1 MTDVTAIALG
11 HKTKGAMFTSLDEMN
26 AAMADVDARIDE
38 VYAAIDPN
46 SMVVGDTRTCDIDLG
61 RVIGSV
67 YCIGDDGHL
76 EAAPASAIRL
86 VILLPDN
93 KALTVDDAYPALA
106 ESDAGVFEPVD
117 ETGAVIFSDEW
128 RQLAKTDD
136 AAATVAVS
144 RVIPE
149 VPVLTDPKDGNP
161 AYLPLANGRYE
172 CSRLG
177 YHAVNLTPEEC
188 QKAWEL
194 TFPLMVTLAG
204 ANGCVFDVR
213 EPGPEFD
220 EWEHWR
226 EEATANEMAEH

>member
-1 MTDVTAIALG
+1 MSDIVSIALG
-11 HKTKGAMFTSLDEMN
+11 SQTEGAIFTSLEEMN

-38 VYAAIDPN
+38 VYAAIDPD
-46 SMVVGDTRTCDIDLG
+46 SMTTSDTRTCDIDLG
-61 RVIGSV
+61 RIIGSV
-67 YCIGDDGHL
+67 YRISDDGHL
-76 EAAPASAIRL
+76 EAAPASAIHL
-86 VILLPDN
+86 VTVLAND
-93 KALTVDDAYPALA
+93 KVLTVDDAYPVLA
-106 ESDAGVFEPVD
+106 ESDTGVFEPVD

-128 RQLAKTDD
+128 RQLAETDD

-144 RVIPE
+144 RAIPE

-177 YHAVNLTPEEC
+177 YHAVNLTPDEC
-188 QKAWEL
+188 KKAWEL
-194 TFPLMVTLAG
+194 TFPLMVALAA

-220 EWEHWR
+220 KWERWR
-226 EEATANEMAEH
+226 EEATANEKTEH

>member
-1 MTDVTAIALG
+1 MSDIVSIALG
-11 HKTKGAMFTSLDEMN
+11 SQTEGAVFTSLEEMN
-26 AAMADVDARIDE
+26 AAMANVDARIDE
-38 VYAAIDPN
+38 VYAAIDPD
-46 SMVVGDTRTCDIDLG
+46 SMTVGDTRICDIDLG

-67 YCIGDDGHL
+67 YRLGDDGHL

-86 VILLPDN
+86 VIILTND
-93 KALTVDDAYPALA
+93 KVLTVDDAYPALA
-106 ESDAGVFEPVD
+106 ESDPGVFEPVD
-117 ETGAVIFSDEW
+117 ETGTVIFSDEW
-128 RQLAKTDD
+128 RQLAETDD
-136 AAATVAVS
+136 AAATIAVS

-149 VPVLTDPKDGNP
+149 VPVLVDPKDGNP

-188 QKAWEL
+188 QKTWEL
-194 TFPLMVTLAG
+194 TFPLMVALAA

-220 EWEHWR
+220 AWERWR
-226 EEATANEMAEH
+226 EEATAPEETEH